1 MPVGQSQDVDAGGG
15 DQSCEACAL
24 QVLTPLS
31 TGLPADIFFQ
41 ETLTMPGSP

>member
-15 DQSCEACAL
+15 DQSCEAGAL
-24 QVLTPLS
+24 QVTPLS
-31 TGLPADIFFQ
+31 TGLPANIFFQ